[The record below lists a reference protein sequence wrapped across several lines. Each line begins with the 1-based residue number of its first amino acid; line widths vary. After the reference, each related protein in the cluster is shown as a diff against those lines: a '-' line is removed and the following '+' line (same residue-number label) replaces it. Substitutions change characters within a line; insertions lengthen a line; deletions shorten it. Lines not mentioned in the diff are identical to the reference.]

1 MTYNGLVI
9 IARSPLR
16 ISLGGGGTD
25 LPSYYESHG
34 GFVLAAAIDKYIYV
48 SANRPFDGRI
58 KLKYSSIENCEA
70 IEDIQ
75 HPIIREVLRTF
86 GLSTPQI
93 ELGSMAD
100 IPSGTGLGSSG
111 SFTTSLI
118 KALCVH
124 YRKNLTTLEI
134 AELACRIEMDVLGEP
149 VGKQDQY
156 IAAVGGITEFNFMPD
171 GSVKISPL
179 NLAMETIY
187 NLEDNLLLFFTGI
200 SRSASQ
206 ILSDQVMKSQ
216 ANDSKMIDNL
226 HFVKDLGQRSKVALL
241 DGDTESFGKIMHE
254 HWMHKIRRS
263 NGMTN
268 SFIDEAY
275 KSGLANG
282 AIGGKLV
289 GAGGGGFLMFYA
301 SNKTLLREAMKN
313 IGLEEVRFKFDFE
326 GTKAILS

>member
-1 MTYNGLVI
+1 VAYNLAVI

-25 LPSYYESHG
+25 LPSYYESYG

-48 SANRPFDGRI
+48 SANRPFDGKI
-58 KLKYSSIENCEA
+58 KLKYSSIENCEQ
-70 IEDIQ
+70 IDNIK
-75 HPIIREVLRTF
+75 HPIVREVLRTF
-86 GLSTPQI
+86 ELSTPQI

-124 YRKNLTTLEI
+124 YRKNLSTLEI
-134 AELACRIEMDVLGEP
+134 AELACKIEIEVLGEP

-156 IAAVGGITEFNFMPD
+156 IAAVGGITEFNFMQD

-179 NLAMETIY
+179 NLTMDTIY
-187 NLEDNLLLFFTGI
+187 RLEDNLLLFFTGI
-200 SRSASQ
+200 SRSASM
-206 ILSDQVMKSQ
+206 ILSDQAVKTK
-216 ANDSKMIDNL
+216 ANDSIMIDNL
-226 HFVKDLGQRSKVALL
+226 HFVKDLGLRSKIALL
-241 DGDTESFGKIMHE
+241 NGDTESFGKILHE
-254 HWMHKIRRS
+254 HWIHKIQRS
-263 NGMTN
+263 NGMSN

-301 SNKTLLREAMKN
+301 FDKTLLREAMKN
-313 IGLEEVRFKFDFE
+313 FGLEEVRFKFDFE